1 MNRVLNFA
9 PGPSPLPLEVLLE
22 VQKELPDWNG
32 TGISVLEMSHRSK
45 DFMGIYYETV
55 KNLREL
61 YGISDEYEVLFVQGG
76 GHMEFAMVPL
86 NFNFYG
92 TGNYLVNGVW
102 SQKAFKEA
110 VKLGSAAEAARVVN
124 RVPRQDEIAMSEEAG
139 YLYYCSNETVNG
151 IQYHY
156 VPQSEAILVSDMS
169 SDFLS
174 KPVDISKYGLIYAGA
189 QKNFGPAGL
198 TVVIVKKDLL
208 GNCSPTTPS
217 MLDYLTYANSES
229 MYNTPP
235 TFAIYVSC
243 LVSRWLLDQGG
254 VQEMQRRSV
263 VKSSMLY
270 DVIDGSAGFY
280 TNKVEKDSRS
290 LMNVVFNLADE
301 SLNDEF
307 LAKARERNIVN
318 IKGHRIVGGMRASL
332 YNSVTIEATE
342 KLAEFMKDFKASH

>member
-22 VQKELPDWNG
+22 VQKELPDWQG

-61 YGISDEYEVLFVQGG
+61 YRIPEDYEVLFVQGG
-76 GHMEFAMVPL
+76 GHMEFAMAPL

-92 TGNYLVNGVW
+92 VGNYIVNGVW
-102 SQKAFKEA
+102 SKKAFNEA
-110 VKLGSAAEAARVVN
+110 VKIGEAAEAARVTN
-124 RVPRQDEIAMSEEAG
+124 RVPKQSEIMLSQGAG

-151 IQYHY
+151 IQFHY
-156 VPQSEAILVSDMS
+156 VPKTEAILISDMS

-198 TVVIVKKDLL
+198 TVVIVKKELL
-208 GNCSPTTPS
+208 GNCSPNTPT
-217 MLDYLTYANSES
+217 MLNYQTYASSES

-243 LVSRWLLDQGG
+243 LVSRWLLAQGG
-254 VQEMQRRSV
+254 VEEMQRRSV
-263 VKSSMLY
+263 VKSSMLC
-270 DVIDGSAGFY
+270 DVIDGSGGFY
-280 TNKVEKDSRS
+280 TNSVEKDSRS

-301 SLNDEF
+301 SLNEEF
-307 LAKARERNIVN
+307 LIKARERNLVN

-332 YNSVTIEATE
+332 YNAVTIEAAE
-342 KLAEFMKDFKASH
+342 KLAQFMKDFQASH

>member
-1 MNRVLNFA
+1 
-9 PGPSPLPLEVLLE
+9 
-22 VQKELPDWNG
+22 
-32 TGISVLEMSHRSK
+32 MSHRSK

-61 YGISDEYEVLFVQGG
+61 YRIPEDYEVLFVQGG
-76 GHMEFAMVPL
+76 GHMEFAMAPL

-92 TGNYLVNGVW
+92 VGNYIVNGVW
-102 SQKAFKEA
+102 SKKAFNEA
-110 VKLGSAAEAARVVN
+110 VKIGEAAEAARVTN
-124 RVPRQDEIAMSEEAG
+124 RVPKQSEIMLSQGAG

-151 IQYHY
+151 IQFHY
-156 VPQSEAILVSDMS
+156 VPKTEAILISDMS

-198 TVVIVKKDLL
+198 TVVIVKKELL
-208 GNCSPTTPS
+208 GNCSPNTPT
-217 MLDYLTYANSES
+217 MLNYQTYASSES

-243 LVSRWLLDQGG
+243 LVSRWLLAQGG
-254 VQEMQRRSV
+254 VEEMQRRSV

-270 DVIDGSAGFY
+270 DVIDGSGGFY
-280 TNKVEKDSRS
+280 TNSVEKDSRS

-301 SLNDEF
+301 SLNEEF
-307 LAKARERNIVN
+307 LIKARERNLVN

-332 YNSVTIEATE
+332 YNAVTIEAAE
-342 KLAEFMKDFKASH
+342 KLAQFMKDFQASH

>member
-1 MNRVLNFA
+1 M
-9 PGPSPLPLEVLLE
+9 
-22 VQKELPDWNG
+22 
-32 TGISVLEMSHRSK
+32 
-45 DFMGIYYETV
+45 
-55 KNLREL
+55 
-61 YGISDEYEVLFVQGG
+61 
-76 GHMEFAMVPL
+76 
-86 NFNFYG
+86 
-92 TGNYLVNGVW
+92 
-102 SQKAFKEA
+102 
-110 VKLGSAAEAARVVN
+110 
-124 RVPRQDEIAMSEEAG
+124 
-139 YLYYCSNETVNG
+139 
-151 IQYHY
+151 
-156 VPQSEAILVSDMS
+156 SDMS

-174 KPVDISKYGLIYAGA
+174 KPVDVSKYGLIYAGA

-243 LVSRWLLDQGG
+243 LVSRWLLAQGG
-254 VQEMQRRSV
+254 VQEMHRRSV

-270 DVIDGSAGFY
+270 DVIDGSDGFY
-280 TNKVEKDSRS
+280 TNQVEKDSRS
-290 LMNVVFNLADE
+290 LMNVVFNLANE

-332 YNSVTIEATE
+332 YNAVTIEATE